1 MAISGGSDIGGES
14 ITVARLIEMLK
25 HIEWE
30 CRFVRLA
37 VQQLEPQ
44 TRITSTTELKGLLE
58 IEPPLPKYID
68 PPC

>member
-1 MAISGGSDIGGES
+1 MAIGGGSDLGGES

-37 VQQLEPQ
+37 VQQLEAQ
-44 TRITSTTELKGLLE
+44 TKIVPTAELKGLLE
-58 IEPPLPKYID
+58 QELPLLRYID